1 MFGGNSY
8 FHLLSLPLHLMP
20 FVHTLAFEPTGE
32 LVVWQIQE
40 TPAWF
45 IDQLSLSKELWHE
58 FHQIT
63 AQSVRLQ
70 WLASR
75 FALQQVAKARDLDIH
90 KDHFGKPHL
99 VNDSRFISISHCQ
112 GYAAA
117 IACEAPVGVDVEVV
131 SNRVQRIKDRFLSA
145 TEQALLGQTDAALML
160 AWSAKE
166 SVYKMHGEKKLL
178 FKEQIVIEKNDP
190 EEGLLHVRL
199 YLPSVE
205 QLLRV
210 RYQFVHD
217 CILSWVV
224 LD

>member
-1 MFGGNSY
+1 
-8 FHLLSLPLHLMP
+8 MP
-20 FVHTLAFEPTGE
+20 FAHTLAFEPAGE
-32 LVVWQIQE
+32 LVLWQINE
-40 TPAWF
+40 TPAWYF
-45 IDQLSLSKELWHE
+45 DNLSLSKAMWRE

-63 AQSVRLQ
+63 AQSVRVQ

-75 FALQQVAKARDLDIH
+75 FALQQVAKAVDLDVH

-117 IACEAPVGVDVEVV
+117 IAAEAPVGIDVEIV
-131 SNRVQRIKDRFLSA
+131 NPRVQRIKDRFLSA
-145 TEQALLGQTDAALML
+145 QEQSLLGPTDEALMR

-178 FKEQIVIEKNDP
+178 FKEQMVIEAQDLDT
-190 EEGLLHVRL
+190 GQMQVRL
-199 YLPSVE
+199 ILPATE

-210 RYQFVHD
+210 RYQFIND
-217 CILSWVV
+217 CVLSWVI

>member
-1 MFGGNSY
+1 
-8 FHLLSLPLHLMP
+8 MP
-20 FVHTLAFEPTGE
+20 FAFALSFEPAGE
-32 LVVWQIQE
+32 LVLWKVEE

-45 IDQLSLSKELWHE
+45 NDQLSLSKRLWQDFHE
-58 FHQIT
+58 IT
-63 AQSVRLQ
+63 AQNVRVQ

-75 FALQQVAKARDLDIH
+75 FALQQVAKVPEMDLH

-99 VNDSRFISISHCQ
+99 ANDHRFMSLSHCQ

-117 IACEAPVGVDVEVV
+117 IAAEAPVGVDVEMI
-131 SNRVQRIKDRFLSA
+131 SSRVQRIKDRFLSEA
-145 TEQALLGQTDAALML
+145 EQLLLGQNDDALML

-178 FKEQIVIEKNDP
+178 FKEQMVIEGQDSAAQW
-190 EEGLLHVRL
+190 LQLRL
-199 YLPSVE
+199 ILPTTQ

-210 RYQFVHD
+210 RYQFIND
-217 CILSWVV
+217 CVLSWVV

>member
-1 MFGGNSY
+1 
-8 FHLLSLPLHLMP
+8 MP
-20 FVHTLAFEPTGE
+20 FAHTLSFEPAGE
-32 LVVWQIQE
+32 LVLWKVEE

-45 IDQLSLSKELWHE
+45 MDQLSLSKRLWQD
-58 FHQIT
+58 FHQIS
-63 AQSVRLQ
+63 AQNVRVQ

-75 FALQQVAKARDLDIH
+75 FALQQVAKVPEMEVR

-99 VNDSRFISISHCQ
+99 ANDHRFMSLSHCQ

-117 IACEAPVGVDVEVV
+117 IASEAPVGVDVEMV
-131 SNRVQRIKDRFLSA
+131 SSRVQRIKDRFLSEQ
-145 TEQALLGQTDAALML
+145 EQALLGQSDAALVL

-178 FKEQIVIEKNDP
+178 FKEQMVIEGHNQ
-190 EEGLLHVRL
+190 EASLLHMRL
-199 YLPSVE
+199 ILPTIE

-210 RYQFVHD
+210 RYQFVND
-217 CILSWVV
+217 CVLSWVV

>member
-1 MFGGNSY
+1 
-8 FHLLSLPLHLMP
+8 MP
-20 FVHTLAFEPTGE
+20 FAHTHAFEPAGE
-32 LVVWQIQE
+32 LVLWRIQE

-45 IDQLSLSKELWHE
+45 FENLSLSKNLWRE
-58 FHQIT
+58 FHEIT
-63 AQSVRLQ
+63 AQSVRVQ

-75 FALQQVAKARDLDIH
+75 FALQQVAKAVDMDIH

-117 IACEAPVGVDVEVV
+117 IAAEAPVGVDVEVV
-131 SNRVQRIKDRFLSA
+131 SSRVQRIKDRFLSVQ
-145 TEQALLGQTDAALML
+145 EQSLLGPTDEALML

-178 FKEQIVIEKNDP
+178 FKEQMVIEAQDLDA
-190 EEGLLHVRL
+190 GQLHVRL
-199 YLPSVE
+199 ILPATE

-210 RYQFVHD
+210 RYQFINNCV
-217 CILSWVV
+217 LSWVV